1 MKLVA
6 ENSTRKDNGDDQLI
20 PLINIVFLML
30 IFFMVAGQISQSDAT
45 FVSPPKSIAEAP
57 IDDDALQILIDAELT
72 IWLNDQQITLEE
84 LEAPLITAFEQVE
97 GPESFTL
104 AVKADGEVPVENLQA
119 LLQRI
124 KASGFRRV
132 TLLTQ
137 PGEALP

>member
-6 ENSTRKDNGDDQLI
+6 ENSTRKDKGDDQLI

-45 FVSPPKSIAEAP
+45 FVSPPESIAEAP

-97 GPESFTL
+97 DPESFTL